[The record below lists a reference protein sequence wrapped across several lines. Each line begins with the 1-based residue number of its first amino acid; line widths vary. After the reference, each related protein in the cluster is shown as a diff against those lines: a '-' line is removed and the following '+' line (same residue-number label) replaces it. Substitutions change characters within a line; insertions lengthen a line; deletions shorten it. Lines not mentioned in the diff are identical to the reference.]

1 MLDSRDM
8 GMNTRGRTD
17 TDDGDC
23 YSAEKHAW
31 TASAEERAT
40 YARGPAMRGMRQ
52 APRTLLGGPAVAAST
67 QSDQGR
73 SAAYHSHELATKDH
87 QRSPPSLPPIGS
99 EAGFASGIIDVV
111 SVPLPTSLV
120 PTRGGAQG
128 CSPIVPKM
136 RICSGCSSL
145 SVAYTNLNV
154 VRKDTM
160 VPETP

>member
-17 TDDGDC
+17 TDDGDW

-67 QSDQGR
+67 QSDQRR
-73 SAAYHSHELATKDH
+73 SAGTHSHEHATKDH
-87 QRSPPSLPPIGS
+87 IWR
-99 EAGFASGIIDVV
+99 
-111 SVPLPTSLV
+111 TH
-120 PTRGGAQG
+120 PTRSALGAALPGDTAPTALPEQA
-128 CSPIVPKM
+128 SPAPSRVSP
-136 RICSGCSSL
+136 R
-145 SVAYTNLNV
+145 
-154 VRKDTM
+154 
-160 VPETP
+160 